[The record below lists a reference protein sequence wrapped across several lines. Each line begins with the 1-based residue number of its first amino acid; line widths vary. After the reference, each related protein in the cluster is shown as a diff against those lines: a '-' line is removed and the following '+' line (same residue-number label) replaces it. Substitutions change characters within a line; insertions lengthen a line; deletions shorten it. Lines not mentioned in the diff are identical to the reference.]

1 MTAGLHRAPSTA
13 CREGDANENRRKYS
27 ASGGGLLDVVDRE
40 DVPMRTLSIR
50 LLTVALLAA
59 LLTAIA
65 VPLDQSAPAATPAT
79 ACTVLAGPVAG
90 PGRLSG
96 CTRATTGGRGTFE
109 LETAGRRLTTD
120 VVHWK
125 NGGTTTF
132 KFTNGATPAAPCP
145 TDTTPL
151 GLSGRVTSSTG
162 AAASIRGHVAATVCL
177 PGNKG
182 SVRLA
187 PGTVWTF

>member
-1 MTAGLHRAPSTA
+1 
-13 CREGDANENRRKYS
+13 
-27 ASGGGLLDVVDRE
+27 
-40 DVPMRTLSIR
+40 MRILSIR
-50 LLTVALLAA
+50 LLTVTLLASPAMVIA
-59 LLTAIA
+59 L
-65 VPLDQSAPAATPAT
+65 PLDHAAGAATPAT
-79 ACTVLAGPVAG
+79 TCTVLAGPVAG

-96 CTRATTGGRGTFE
+96 CTRSTTGGRGTFE
-109 LETAGRRLTTD
+109 LATAGRRLTTD
-120 VVHWK
+120 IVHWK

-145 TDTTPL
+145 TGTFAL

-177 PGNKG
+177 PGDNG

>member
-1 MTAGLHRAPSTA
+1 
-13 CREGDANENRRKYS
+13 
-27 ASGGGLLDVVDRE
+27 
-40 DVPMRTLSIR
+40 MRTLSIR

-59 LLTAIA
+59 PATAIA
-65 VPLDQSAPAATPAT
+65 LPLDQPAGAATPAT
-79 ACTVLAGPVAG
+79 TCTVLGGPVAG

-96 CTRATTGGRGTFE
+96 CTRSTTGGRGTFE
-109 LETAGRRLTTD
+109 LLTGGRLRTTD
-120 VVHWK
+120 IVHWK

-145 TDTTPL
+145 TGTLAL
-151 GLSGRVTSSTG
+151 GLSGRVTASTG

-182 SVRLA
+182 VHLA

>member
-1 MTAGLHRAPSTA
+1 
-13 CREGDANENRRKYS
+13 
-27 ASGGGLLDVVDRE
+27 
-40 DVPMRTLSIR
+40 MRTLSIR

-59 LLTAIA
+59 PATAIA
-65 VPLDQSAPAATPAT
+65 LPLDQPAGAVKPAATT
-79 ACTVLAGPVAG
+79 CTVLGGPVQG

-109 LETAGRRLTTD
+109 LLTGGRLRTTD
-120 VVHWK
+120 IVHWK

-132 KFTNGATPAAPCP
+132 KFTNEATPAAPCP
-145 TDTTPL
+145 TGAFAL

-162 AAASIRGHVAATVCL
+162 PAASIRGHVAATVCL
-177 PGNKG
+177 SGNKG
-182 SVRLA
+182 VHLA

>member
-1 MTAGLHRAPSTA
+1 
-13 CREGDANENRRKYS
+13 
-27 ASGGGLLDVVDRE
+27 
-40 DVPMRTLSIR
+40 MRTLSFRI
-50 LLTVALLAA
+50 LTVALLAA
-59 LLTAIA
+59 PATAI
-65 VPLDQSAPAATPAT
+65 VLPLDQPVSAATPAT
-79 ACTVLAGPVAG
+79 TCTVLAGPVAG

-96 CTRATTGGRGTFE
+96 CTRSTTGGRGTFE
-109 LETAGRRLTTD
+109 FLTGGRLRTTD
-120 VVHWK
+120 IVLWK

-145 TDTTPL
+145 AGTFAL

-162 AAASIRGHVAATVCL
+162 AAASIRGHMAATVCL

-187 PGTVWTF
+187 PGTVWSFLH

>member
-1 MTAGLHRAPSTA
+1 
-13 CREGDANENRRKYS
+13 
-27 ASGGGLLDVVDRE
+27 V
-40 DVPMRTLSIR
+40 RTLSTR
-50 LLTVALLAA
+50 LLTAALLAVPA
-59 LLTAIA
+59 TAIA
-65 VPLDQSAPAATPAT
+65 LPMDQQAGAATPAT
-79 ACTVLAGPVAG
+79 TCTVVGGPVAG
-90 PGRLSG
+90 PAGRLSG
-96 CTRATTGGRGTFE
+96 CTRSTTGGRGTFE
-109 LETAGRRLTTD
+109 LATAGRRLTTD
-120 VVHWK
+120 IVHWK

-145 TDTTPL
+145 TGTLAL

>member
-1 MTAGLHRAPSTA
+1 VPEARHIQGLRDIFSGAGAFTNVA
-13 CREGDANENRRKYS
+13 YGEVKA
-27 ASGGGLLDVVDRE
+27 
-40 DVPMRTLSIR
+40 MRTLSTR
-50 LLTVALLAA
+50 LLVLALLA
-59 LLTAIA
+59 LPTTAIA
-65 VPLDQSAPAATPAT
+65 LPLDQQAGATTPAT
-79 ACTVLAGPVAG
+79 TCTVLAGPVGG

-96 CTRATTGGRGTFE
+96 CTRSTTGGRGTFE
-109 LETAGRRLTTD
+109 LATAGRRLTTD

-145 TDTTPL
+145 SGTLAL

-177 PGNKG
+177 PGGNG

-187 PGTVWTF
+187 SGTVWTF

>member
-1 MTAGLHRAPSTA
+1 
-13 CREGDANENRRKYS
+13 
-27 ASGGGLLDVVDRE
+27 
-40 DVPMRTLSIR
+40 MRTLSIR
-50 LLTVALLAA
+50 ILTVALLAA
-59 LLTAIA
+59 PATAIA
-65 VPLDQSAPAATPAT
+65 LPLDQPAGAATPAT
-79 ACTVLAGPVAG
+79 TCTVVAGPVAG
-90 PGRLSG
+90 PSARLSG
-96 CTRATTGGRGTFE
+96 CTRSTTGGRGTFE
-109 LETAGRRLTTD
+109 LVTAGRRRTTD
-120 VVHWK
+120 IVHWK

-145 TDTTPL
+145 PGTLAL

-187 PGTVWTF
+187 PGTVWSF

>member
-1 MTAGLHRAPSTA
+1 
-13 CREGDANENRRKYS
+13 
-27 ASGGGLLDVVDRE
+27 
-40 DVPMRTLSIR
+40 MRTLSIR
-50 LLTVALLAA
+50 LLTVTLLAA
-59 LLTAIA
+59 PAVAI
-65 VPLDQSAPAATPAT
+65 VLPLDEAAGAPTPAT
-79 ACTVLAGPVAG
+79 TCTVLAGPVAG

-96 CTRATTGGRGTFE
+96 CTRSTTGGRGTFE
-109 LETAGRRLTTD
+109 LAMGGRRLTTD
-120 VVHWK
+120 IVHWK

-145 TDTTPL
+145 TGTFAL
-151 GLSGRVTSSTG
+151 GLSGRVASSTG

-177 PGNKG
+177 PSNNG